1 VSERQNM
8 IEQDN
13 RLSVNKQCQLL
24 DVSRSTFYYQPQPE
38 SEYNL
43 MLMRLLD
50 EMHLERPY
58 YGSRRLKGALEDK
71 GYIVA
76 RRKVVRLM
84 KLLGIA
90 AIYPKPNTS
99 KRNSAHKVYPYL
111 LRNKTID
118 RPDQV
123 WCTDITYIPM
133 KKGFV
138 YLVAVMDWY
147 SRKVLS
153 WRLSNTMDVHFCVEA
168 LEEAISR
175 FGVPEIFNSDQ
186 GSQFTSESFTG
197 VLKRHG
203 VDISMDGKGRCMD
216 NIFIER
222 LWRSLKYEEVYLK
235 AYDSVNQARQEI
247 AIWVSFYNA
256 ERKHQGLGDQT
267 PDSVYFDGLQ
277 LPLAA

>member
-1 VSERQNM
+1 VSERKVM
-8 IEQDN
+8 ISQEGK
-13 RLSVNKQCQLL
+13 LSINKQCQLL
-24 DVSRSTFYYQPQPE
+24 DVSRSTFYYHPHPE
-38 SEYNL
+38 SEHNL

-50 EMHLERPY
+50 EIHLEHPY
-58 YGSRRLKGALEDK
+58 YGSRRLKGALEDE

-76 RRKVVRLM
+76 RKKVSRLM
-84 KLLGIA
+84 KLLGIT

-99 KRNSAHKVYPYL
+99 KSNPAHKLYPYL

-118 RPDQV
+118 RPNQV

-138 YLVAVMDWY
+138 YLVAIMDWH
-147 SRKVLS
+147 SRRVLS

-168 LEEAISR
+168 LEEAINR
-175 FGVPEIFNSDQ
+175 FGTPEIFNSDQ
-186 GSQFTSESFTG
+186 GSQFTSEAFTS
-197 VLKRHG
+197 VLKKHN
-203 VDISMDGKGRCMD
+203 VKISMDGKGRCMD

-235 AYDSVNQARQEI
+235 AYDSVSQARQGI
-247 AIWVSFYNA
+247 SNWISFYNA
-256 ERKHQGLGDQT
+256 VRKHQGLSDQT

>member
-1 VSERQNM
+1 VSERKVM
-8 IEQDN
+8 ISQGEKLSIN
-13 RLSVNKQCQLL
+13 RQCQLL
-24 DVSRSTFYYQPQPE
+24 DVSRSTFYYHPHPE
-38 SEYNL
+38 SEHNL

-50 EMHLERPY
+50 EIHLEHPY
-58 YGSRRLKGALEDK
+58 YGSRRLKGALEDE

-76 RRKVVRLM
+76 RKKVSRLM
-84 KLLGIA
+84 KLLGIT

-99 KRNSAHKVYPYL
+99 KLNPAHKVYPYL

-138 YLVAVMDWY
+138 YLVAIIDWH
-147 SRKVLS
+147 SRRVLS

-168 LEEAISR
+168 LEEAINR
-175 FGVPEIFNSDQ
+175 FGTPEIFNSDQ
-186 GSQFTSESFTG
+186 GSQFTSEAFTS
-197 VLKRHG
+197 VLKKHG
-203 VDISMDGKGRCMD
+203 VKISMDGKGRCMD

-235 AYDSVNQARQEI
+235 AYDSVSQARQGI
-247 AIWVSFYNA
+247 SNWITFYNTV
-256 ERKHQGLGDQT
+256 RKQQGLSDQT
-267 PDSVYFDGLQ
+267 PDSVYFNGLQ

>member
-1 VSERQNM
+1 VSERKAM
-8 IEQDN
+8 ISQEEK
-13 RLSVNKQCQLL
+13 LSINKQCQLL

-43 MLMRLLD
+43 TLMRLLD
-50 EMHLERPY
+50 EIHLEYPF
-58 YGSRRLKGALEDK
+58 YGSRRLKGALMDK
-71 GYIVA
+71 GYLVA
-76 RRKVVRLM
+76 RKKVARLM
-84 KLLGIA
+84 QALGIK

-99 KRNSAHKVYPYL
+99 KSNPTHKVYPYL
-111 LRNKTID
+111 LRNRTID
-118 RPDQV
+118 KPDQV

-138 YLVAVMDWY
+138 YLVAIMDWH
-147 SRKVLS
+147 SRRVLS

-168 LEEAISR
+168 LEEAINR
-175 FGVPEIFNSDQ
+175 FGAPEIFNSDQ
-186 GSQFTSESFTG
+186 GSQFTSEAFTG
-197 VLKRHG
+197 VLKKHD
-203 VDISMDGKGRCMD
+203 VQISMDGKGRCMD

-235 AYDSVNQARQEI
+235 AYDSVSQARKGI
-247 AIWVSFYNA
+247 GNWMVFYNTA
-256 ERKHQGLGDQT
+256 RRHQGMDDQT